1 VEQAVHTAHSPTVMC
16 LKGRLRKVTVSLS
29 LRKSALLG
37 KDRCQQSEGG
47 RGRMG
52 LVGDLGGKRQAVWP
66 VLASGCPLCPW
77 PQLRS
82 LNGPG
87 SEQGVCQC

>member
-1 VEQAVHTAHSPTVMC
+1 MC
-16 LKGRLRKVTVSLS
+16 LKGRLHKVAVSLS

-37 KDRCQQSEGG
+37 KDRCQQSEGD
-47 RGRMG
+47 RGRRG
-52 LVGDLGGKRQAVWP
+52 PVGDLGGKGQAVWL
-66 VLASGCPLCPW
+66 VLASGCLLCPW